1 MQEILVSELKP
12 HPMNDYYFDDM
23 EGQKWKKFLSSI
35 TVRMK
40 RGQNGIIEP
49 IVITQDKV
57 IVSGHQRVRACK
69 ELGIE
74 SVIAEVRIYDNENEV
89 VQDLIET
96 NIRQRG
102 TIGDDEIK
110 VGRRIKKLE
119 ELYGIQHGGNH
130 GNQHTGGKPNN
141 VGFGN
146 NIPHTQEELAKMMG
160 IDNME
165 SYRQAKKLE
174 SLPQE
179 IKDLVE
185 AGNISAST
193 ASRLIVRLSPEEQE
207 QLVQMLPAAEKFT
220 QKQIAEY
227 IEQIRDLK
235 QQLSVKDQELANAH
249 DENEDLHKQLE
260 NQEVRVETRTVIPD
274 DYDAL
279 KAKVE
284 NYEKNLQ
291 SQRNEYKKLF
301 DDYTESIKR
310 ISLYEEQEGIQDFN
324 QKLERDAVLFCSKVS
339 GFLVDVG
346 GYAYIPDHIDLLP
359 QNEKDAYVKSVRQ
372 LVAWGVNLIKYFND
386 EGMIE

>member
-1 MQEILVSELKP
+1 MTVNIDQIKVNDRIRKDFGDLQELA
-12 HPMNDYYFDDM
+12 DDI
-23 EGQKWKKFLSSI
+23 K
-35 TVRMK
+35 T
-40 RGQNGIIEP
+40 NGLINP
-49 IVITQDKV
+49 PV
-57 IVSGHQRVRACK
+57 
-69 ELGIE
+69 
-74 SVIAEVRIYDNENEV
+74 VIAETDRTFTLLAGERRLRACRDVLGWNQIEVRTWSTLTDEQALNLEISENEV
-89 VQDLIET
+89 RKDFSKAERIEYARRLERIESAKAEARKKSGVADHVENFPQGKVRDIVASKLDIGSGKQYEREKFIVDNQDQLTPE
-96 NIRQRG
+96 
-102 TIGDDEIK
+102 DFADWDE
-110 VGRRIKKLE
+110 G
-119 ELYGIQHGGNH
+119 
-130 GNQHTGGKPNN
+130 
-141 VGFGN
+141 
-146 NIPHTQEELAKMMG
+146 
-160 IDNME
+160 
-165 SYRQAKKLE
+165 
-174 SLPQE
+174 
-179 IKDLVE
+179 
-185 AGNISAST
+185 
-193 ASRLIVRLSPEEQE
+193 RLSTNKAYQKIKSTMAEQE
-207 QLVQMLPAAEKFT
+207 R
-220 QKQIAEY
+220 QIY
-227 IEQIRDLK
+227 SLQ
-235 QQLSVKDQELANAH
+235 QQLNVKDQELANAH

-274 DYDAL
+274 DYDTL